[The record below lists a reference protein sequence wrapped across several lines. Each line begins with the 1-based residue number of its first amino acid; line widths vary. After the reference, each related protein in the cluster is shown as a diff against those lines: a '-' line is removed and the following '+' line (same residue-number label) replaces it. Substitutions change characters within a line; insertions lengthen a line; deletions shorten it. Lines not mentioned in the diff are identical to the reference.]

1 MNFVLDYL
9 VTAHLLPTNRVAR
22 VVEEPRA
29 GFVSVVVSSFRVR
42 FFSPFFGFLVWWF
55 EQSQELFDECSDLC
69 NGRTRGQPQQSYGPR
84 MYIHISTTFPSA
96 RSAEK
101 NEVIVKAREGRKP
114 VLLRKKIS

>member
-42 FFSPFFGFLVWWF
+42 FFSDVAHG
-55 EQSQELFDECSDLC
+55 SS
-69 NGRTRGQPQQSYGPR
+69 GS
-84 MYIHISTTFPSA
+84 
-96 RSAEK
+96 
-101 NEVIVKAREGRKP
+101 
-114 VLLRKKIS
+114 